1 MTDFLSF
8 PEVVGQ
14 RKLMT
19 RLLTHRFGE
28 LSPEVQAHL
37 AELSPEQLAALA
49 REIFAME
56 RLADLQVW
64 LERNP
69 PAGWENPIPEEY
81 FDDDDDE
88 DADAAADS
96 AGS

>member
-14 RKLMT
+14 RKFMT
-19 RLLTHRFGE
+19 GQLTYRFGD
-28 LSPEVQAHL
+28 LSPDVQAHI
-37 AELSPEQLAALA
+37 AELSPEQLAAIA
-49 REIFAME
+49 REIFTME
-56 RLADLQVW
+56 HLADLEAW

-69 PAGWENPIPEEY
+69 PAGWENPIPEE
-81 FDDDDDE
+81 FFDDDE
-88 DADAAADS
+88 DVDAAADS